1 LDFSFEGEVIYWRG
15 PAPFLF
21 VALPPATG
29 AEIAALGSA
38 VSYGWVCVPV
48 LARIGAVEF
57 STSLFPRNGSYVLPL
72 KVAARKA
79 LPPMD
84 VGDRLVVHMTIVPR
98 R

>member
-1 LDFSFEGEVIYWRG
+1 MDFSFEGEVIYWRG

>member
-1 LDFSFEGEVIYWRG
+1 MEFSFEGEVIYWRG

-21 VALPPATG
+21 VALPPAIG
-29 AEIAALGSA
+29 AEITALGSA
-38 VSYGWVCVPV
+38 VSYGWGCVPV

-84 VGDRLVVHMTIVPR
+84 VGDRFVVHMTIVPR